1 MPSGITC
8 PSGTGA
14 ICDSS
19 VSGTIDRR
27 RDELASWTSLCATPA
42 GPVLAAV
49 DRGMGVCQAARVFQV
64 SVSWIYKAL
73 ARRRHSGETTA
84 RPQINHVPPNLSAQH
99 ATIRTKL
106 SAEPALTPA
115 ELRAWLQGEPQ
126 VSISL
131 GGTWK
136 TLHTL
141 GPTRKETRHAAEQSR
156 PDVAAAREAW
166 RDTQPQPNPTQLVFI
181 DETAGSSPGAGSG

>member
-1 MPSGITC
+1 MSWRRGQ
-8 PSGTGA
+8 A
-14 ICDSS
+14 YAQYLR
-19 VSGTIDRR
+19 DR
-27 RDELASWTSLCATPA
+27 
-42 GPVLAAV
+42 VLAAV
-49 DRGMGVCQAARVFQV
+49 DRGMGVYQAARVFQV

-106 SAEPALTPA
+106 SAEPALTPT

-156 PDVAAAREAW
+156 PDVAAARQAW
-166 RDTQPQPNPTQLVFI
+166 RDTQPRPNPTQLVFI